1 VTRVVVDPVAR
12 AVTHLVVEP
21 KNRVGVARLVPLEL
35 VDIEGA
41 EVRLDCT
48 LERFDQLDLAEETQ
62 FLPGGGGFAGFGP
75 EQALSWPYYALGG
88 GLGNVSP
95 LLIVDKVPVG
105 EVAVRRG
112 DLVQATDGDIGRV
125 QGLVVD
131 GADHHVTHVLLQ
143 EGHLWGRKEVAIPIG
158 AVVGIDDGIRLN
170 LTKREIEDLPP
181 VDVDHPHP

>member
-1 VTRVVVDPVAR
+1 
-12 AVTHLVVEP
+12 
-21 KNRVGVARLVPLEL
+21 
-35 VDIEGA
+35 
-41 EVRLDCT
+41 
-48 LERFDQLDLAEETQ
+48 
-62 FLPGGGGFAGFGP
+62 
-75 EQALSWPYYALGG
+75 
-88 GLGNVSP
+88 
-95 LLIVDKVPVG
+95 VDKVPVG